1 MVLEHDIILIQQ
13 SAQVESWASPFI
25 SEHLESLPAM
35 QLRMRLA
42 LDMPLLDPL
51 ARLSSNALLLVLLL
65 RVLPQPHK
73 KHKNSSAFLY
83 ISYIFISCLTML
95 HDMSADVLS

>member
-1 MVLEHDIILIQQ
+1 MGKSVHKR
-13 SAQVESWASPFI
+13 ASGV
-25 SEHLESLPAM
+25 PASN
-35 QLRMRLA
+35 A
-42 LDMPLLDPL
+42 AANEAGIGYATPG
-51 ARLSSNALLLVLLL
+51 SFGKTCSNALLLVLLL

-73 KHKNSSAFLY
+73 KSKNSSVFLY